1 MINSRGFTLRIVF
14 FFCNIIIWH
23 LPFYLFCSSTTKHRS
38 NEKVIIS
45 YADHSLGN
53 KQYQQNLTHDPK
65 ASGWSHRLVFL
76 VLVKKNTRKFIIITM
91 LQENDR
97 LSDAYLCNE
106 YSNQSTDFIISSVL
120 YTPTKKKLLKI
131 ITWTIIIWAHL
142 LYV

>member
-65 ASGWSHRLVFL
+65 ASGWSHRLL
-76 VLVKKNTRKFIIITM
+76 CLLKKIHGNLLLLRCFKRTTGFQM
-91 LQENDR
+91 LIYAMNIQFNR
-97 LSDAYLCNE
+97 QILLFRVCC
-106 YSNQSTDFIISSVL
+106 T
-120 YTPTKKKLLKI
+120 TPTKKKLLKI